1 MPRQK
6 QPRRGRHS
14 NLLVNNIDPRE
25 RPLRSA
31 DTDILAIGIIN
42 FAELPLDNCSIVIQC
57 GSNDYCNLNKLVE
70 LLEES
75 TDYSLLRTRGI
86 AIPRIIG
93 ALYFITGC
101 EDLPYLRGYTKLC
114 CITCYSKNREKIC
127 EERNPEVNQF
137 LKGMS

>member
-101 EDLPYLRGYTKLC
+101 EDPPYLRGYTKLC

-127 EERNPEVNQF
+127 GERNPEVNQF

>member
-93 ALYFITGC
+93 ALHFITGC

-127 EERNPEVNQF
+127 GERNPEVNQF

>member
-6 QPRRGRHS
+6 QPRRGRHR
-14 NLLVNNIDPRE
+14 NLLVNNIDQRE
-25 RPLRSA
+25 RPLRST
-31 DTDILAIGIIN
+31 DTDILAIGIII

-93 ALYFITGC
+93 ALHFIIGC

-127 EERNPEVNQF
+127 GERNPEVNQF